1 MKRLVRILVIPVLVS
16 LLGGSLAAQ
25 VPQKDTPY
33 KPVLDRLQ
41 SITALPLTGWYSHPG
56 NLPHGEDPALD
67 ATAWAPIQL
76 REKWT
81 SGSQWLRTTITVP
94 EKLNGYALSGA
105 RLDLD
110 LHAGSSEA
118 IQVAVFANGSLIART
133 EEDTQ
138 LPIALT
144 ANAKPGERYVV
155 AVRIT
160 GSPVPSELARAQLF
174 IHAAAARPDPSIL
187 REEIRAAAPLIAAY
201 ATGAEAR
208 RAQLDAAVKAIDLTA
223 LGRGDQKAF
232 DASLRRAQQQLEPL
246 APYIRQFTIR
256 LTGNSHI
263 DMAWLWPWTETV
275 EVTRNTFTS
284 ALQLMR
290 EYPDLT
296 FSMATAQ
303 TYEWMEE
310 KYPHLF
316 REIQQRVKEGRWEI
330 VGGMWVEPDLNLPAG
345 ESLTRQLLYGKRYF
359 QQKFGVDVKIG
370 WNPDSFGY
378 NWQLPQIYKRAGIDY
393 FVTQK
398 IYWNDTTKFPHKLF
412 WWQAPDGS
420 RLLAYFP
427 HDYANPVEPA
437 PMARDLAEYAPA
449 MFKADAGAANLTD
462 GPEMM
467 YLFGVGDHGGGP
479 TRYDLDTAMDWRKP
493 GVIYPKL
500 KFGTAGDYFHELEQK
515 QSALN
520 LPVWNDELYLEYH
533 RGVQT
538 TQSENKRRN
547 REAEVLALNAEKLAA
562 FDSLYGAA
570 YPHQQFDTAWKHIL
584 FNQFHD
590 ILPGSGI
597 AINYVDAARRYAEVA
612 QIGHEIEHRS
622 LDDLAARVN
631 SPGAGV
637 LLFNPLSWT
646 RTDQVE
652 FEVQFSAPVH
662 HVIAEG
668 ADGRALPVEVLS
680 YEKETNRARLRLLA
694 TDVPALGYELVRLTP
709 TQQPVNLPSALK
721 ATDTSLENEFFRV
734 EIDAASGCITSLFDK
749 RSQSEVLGEAVAAP
763 GAPAAAPNGKPCG
776 NLLQLFTDKPK
787 KWDAWNVDADFLDHH
802 TDLATAD
809 EVKLVEHSPLRAV
822 IRVRKH
828 FESSTFDQ
836 EIVLMAGVERVDI
849 FNAIDWH
856 ARHLLLKAAFP
867 LHARNEHAT
876 FEIPYGAIERPSTRR
891 TPEEQAK
898 FEVPALQWA
907 DLSGANGGL
916 SLLNASKYGYD
927 ARDNVLRLSLLR
939 APVWPDPDADQGHH
953 EFTYSLYPHA
963 GDWRQAMTV
972 RRGYELN
979 EPLLAQAMQPHKG
992 VLPARQSLVA
1002 TDAPNVVVTAV
1013 KQAED
1018 SRALVVRFYEWAGKS
1033 GEVKLTLP
1041 AAIASASEANLLEK
1055 PERTLAVS
1063 ADGREV
1069 LVPTRAYE
1077 IKTVLLTLQP

>member
-1 MKRLVRILVIPVLVS
+1 MRGLVRILNVALFVS
-16 LLGGSLAAQ
+16 LLAGATAAQ
-25 VPQKDTPY
+25 TPQKDSPY

-41 SITALPLTGWYSHPG
+41 SITVMPLHEWRTHPG
-56 NLPHGEDPALD
+56 DLPHGEDPALD
-67 ATAWAPIQL
+67 SSAWAPVQL

-81 SGSQWLRTTITVP
+81 SGSQWLRTVVTVP
-94 EKLNGYALSGA
+94 EKLNGYGLSGA

-110 LHAGSSEA
+110 LHAGSAEA
-118 IQVAVFANGSLIART
+118 IQIAIFANGSLIGRT
-133 EEDTQ
+133 DEDTQ
-138 LPIALT
+138 LPIMLT
-144 ANAKPGERYVV
+144 ANAKPGERFVM

-160 GSPVPSELARAQLF
+160 GSPVNTELAQAQVL
-174 IHAAAARPDPSIL
+174 IHAPAARPDPSVL
-187 REEIRAAAPLIAAY
+187 REEIRSADPLIAAY

-208 RAQLDAAVKAIDLTA
+208 RAQLDAAVKAVDLAA
-223 LGRGDQKAF
+223 LDRGDQKNF
-232 DASLRRAQQQLEPL
+232 DDSLRRAQAQLEPL

-275 EVTRNTFTS
+275 EVTRNTFNS

-290 EYPDLT
+290 EYPELT

-310 KYPHLF
+310 KYPHIF
-316 REIQQRVKEGRWEI
+316 RQIQQRVKEGRWEI

-359 QQKFGVDVKIG
+359 QQKFGVDVKVG

-378 NWQLPQIYKRAGIDY
+378 NWQLPQIYKRAGVDY

-420 RLLAYFP
+420 RLLSYFP
-427 HDYANPVEPA
+427 HDYANPVDPA
-437 PMARDLAEYAPA
+437 PMARDLAEYAPS
-449 MFKADAGAANLTD
+449 MYKADAGAASLAD

-479 TRYDLDTAMDWRKP
+479 TRYDLDTAMTWRKP

-500 KFGTAGDYFHELEQK
+500 KFGTAGEYFRELEQK
-515 QSALN
+515 QTTLN
-520 LPVWNDELYLEYH
+520 LPVWNSELYLEYH

-538 TQSENKRRN
+538 TQAETKLRN
-547 REAEVLALNAEKLAA
+547 RQSEVLALNAEKLAA
-562 FDSLYGAA
+562 FDSLYGAV
-570 YPHQQFDTAWKHIL
+570 YPHAQFETAWKNIL

-597 AINYVDAARRYAEVA
+597 AVNYVDAARRYDEVA
-612 QIGHEIEHRS
+612 RIGHGIESRA
-622 LDDLAARVN
+622 LGDLAARVN
-631 SPGAGV
+631 TPGTGV
-637 LLFNPLSWT
+637 LLFNALSWA

-652 FEVQFSAPVH
+652 FDVQFPSPAL

-668 ADGRALPVEVLS
+668 SDGRALPVEILS
-680 YEKETNRARLRLLA
+680 YDKDTNRARLRLLA
-694 TDVPALGYELVRLTP
+694 TDVPALSYELIRLTP

-721 ATDTSLENEFFRV
+721 ASSTTLENEYFRV
-734 EIDAASGCITSLFDK
+734 EVDPASGCLTSLFDK
-749 RSQSEVLGEAVAAP
+749 RSQSEVLDAAIAAP
-763 GAPAAAPNGKPCG
+763 GAPAAAPKGKPCG

-787 KWDAWNVDADFLDHH
+787 KWDAWNIDADFIDHPI
-802 TDLATAD
+802 DLVAAD
-809 EVKLVEHSPLRAV
+809 EVRLVEHTPLRAV

-828 FESSTFDQ
+828 FEGSTFDQ
-836 EIVLMAGVERVDI
+836 EIVMMAGVERVDI

-856 ARHLLLKAAFP
+856 AKHLLLKAAFP
-867 LHARNEHAT
+867 LRARNEHAT
-876 FEIPYGAIERPSTRR
+876 FEIPYGSIERPTTRR

-907 DLSGANGGL
+907 DLSDAANGL
-916 SLLNASKYGYD
+916 SLLNAGKYGYD
-927 ARDNVLRLSLLR
+927 ARGNVLRLSLLR
-939 APVWPDPDADQGHH
+939 APVSPDPEADQGHH

-963 GDWRQAMTV
+963 GGWRQAMTV

-979 EPLLAQAMQPHKG
+979 EPLLAVAVQAHKG
-992 VLPARQSLVA
+992 PLPAQRSLVDVDSA
-1002 TDAPNVVVTAV
+1002 NVVVTAV

-1018 SRALVVRFYEWAGKS
+1018 SPILVIRFYEWEGKS
-1033 GEVKLTLP
+1033 GDVKLTLP
-1041 AAIASASEANLLEK
+1041 ATIASASEANLLEK
-1055 PERTLAVS
+1055 PERALAVS
-1063 ADGREV
+1063 TNGREV
-1069 LVPTRAYE
+1069 TVPTRAYE
-1077 IKTVLLTLQP
+1077 IKTVLLTMQP